1 MVLVKILQKFMTI
14 KEIITKL
21 NDLDGSSKNM
31 SSNQWLAE
39 VSKYEDL
46 FVNHPEADNTCTYQG
61 KLVMKSD
68 VTLEQLGY
76 KI

>member
-1 MVLVKILQKFMTI
+1 MTI
-14 KEIITKL
+14 QEIITKL
-21 NDLDGSSKNM
+21 NYLDGSSKNM

-46 FVNHPEADNTCTYQG
+46 FVNHPEADDTCTYQG